1 MKITECKLWSVAVPA
16 PHFGGRYWI
25 FVKLT
30 TNTGISGYGEIYSVP
45 FSPEVVVR
53 MAMDIWGRLLEGQN
67 PFHIEAFWRRA
78 YGSGYLLRPDIS
90 VMGIASGLEMACWD
104 IIGKALDKPVY
115 ELLGGLVH
123 ERLRAYSYLYPEP
136 GDKSLVYEDPDL
148 SATRAAEYVKKGF
161 TAVKFD
167 PVGAYSV
174 FDPRQ
179 LTPASLS
186 RAERIVQRIR
196 EAVGDACDLLIGT
209 HGQMTPSGAL
219 RLARRIEPFD
229 PLWLEEP
236 VPPDNVRAMREV
248 ARSTRIPIAAGERL
262 TTKY

>member
-1 MKITECKLWSVAVPA
+1 MERCRASSSFWRALLDFCQIDHQYR
-16 PHFGGRYWI
+16 HFGIWRDLLCAL
-25 FVKLT
+25 FPPK
-30 TNTGISGYGEIYSVP
+30 
-45 FSPEVVVR
+45 VVMR
-53 MAMDIWGRLLEGQN
+53 MAEDMWARLLEGED
-67 PFHIEAFWRRA
+67 PFRIEAFWRRA
-78 YGSGYLLRPDIS
+78 YGSGYVLRPDIS
-90 VMGIASGLEMACWD
+90 AMGIASGLEMACWD

-123 ERLRAYSYLYPEP
+123 PRLRAYSYLYPEP

-148 SATRAAEYVKKGF
+148 LASRAADSVQKGF

-179 LTPASLS
+179 LSLENLS
-186 RAERIVQRIR
+186 QAERMVRCVR
-196 EAVGDACDLLIGT
+196 EAVGDKCDLLIGT

-229 PLWLEEP
+229 PFMAPKSPCLRTICAPCARL
-236 VPPDNVRAMREV
+236 RARP
-248 ARSTRIPIAAGERL
+248 ASP
-262 TTKY
+262 